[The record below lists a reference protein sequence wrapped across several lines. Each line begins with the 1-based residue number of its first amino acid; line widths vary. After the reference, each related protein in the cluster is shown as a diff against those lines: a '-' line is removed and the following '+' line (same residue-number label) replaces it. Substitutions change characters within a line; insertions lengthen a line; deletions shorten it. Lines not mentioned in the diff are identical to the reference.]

1 MYYNNSR
8 NRGCGGCGGSG
19 GCSQASC
26 FCQPS
31 NGSNVC
37 RALGPFTAVDS
48 ACIIPP
54 ANTGSVIPFASGVVP
69 VVLTTVL
76 GGLVSTPAF
85 VGFGTN
91 ILSPT
96 VLGTTID
103 LSGLFNEAFSVPRAG
118 TLTAISASFTLTA
131 AVTLL
136 GTTTIT
142 AQIFR
147 APAGS
152 NTFTPTGVSVDL
164 APAVTG
170 VLAVGT
176 TVFGTSAN
184 FPPVPVA
191 AGDRLLM
198 VFSSTTSGLDL
209 AGAITGTAS
218 AGLTIS

>member
-1 MYYNNSR
+1 MKSKVFQH
-8 NRGCGGCGGSG
+8 RGCSGGCG
-19 GCSQASC
+19 QASN
-26 FCQPS
+26 FCPP
-31 NGSNVC
+31 NGNGNNGC
-37 RALGPFTAVDS
+37 RALGPFTAVDA
-48 ACIIPP
+48 ACVIPP
-54 ANTGSVIPFASGVVP
+54 ADTGSVIPFASGIVP
-69 VVLTTVL
+69 VTLTTVL

-85 VGFGTN
+85 IGFGTN

-96 VLGTTID
+96 VLGATID

-136 GTTTIT
+136 GTTTIN
-142 AQIFR
+142 AQIYR

-164 APAVTG
+164 APPVTG

-176 TVFGTSAN
+176 TVFGSSSN

-191 AGDRLLM
+191 VGDRLLM
-198 VFSSTTSGLDL
+198 VFSSTTSGTDL
-209 AGAITGTAS
+209 AGVVVGTAS
-218 AGLTIS
+218 AGITIS